1 MLGLK
6 LQCVHCYTTKGPRN
20 ERTDNRTRR
29 IETHSSTETHAD
41 ITHATALQQVAGR
54 LLDVNRYLI
63 WVRINAYQT
72 ANTIVYAHNDYQ
84 ARQLAEAQ
92 YGIGSVLNYTLLDD

>member
-1 MLGLK
+1 MK

-20 ERTDNRTRR
+20 EHTDNRTRR
-29 IETHSSTETHAD
+29 IEVNSSTEIHAD
-41 ITHATALQQVAGR
+41 ITRATALQQVAGR
-54 LLDVNRYLI
+54 VSKMNRYLI

-72 ANTIVYAHNDYQ
+72 ANTIVYAEN
-84 ARQLAEAQ
+84 AWAAKQLAEAQ

>member
-20 ERTDNRTRR
+20 EHTDNRTRR
-29 IETHSSTETHAD
+29 IETDSSTETHAD
-41 ITHATALQQVAGR
+41 ITRATALQQVAGR
-54 LLDVNRYLI
+54 VSKINRYLI

-72 ANTIVYAHNDYQ
+72 ANTIVYAEN
-84 ARQLAEAQ
+84 AWAAKQLAEAQ
-92 YGIGSVLNYTLLDD
+92 YGSGSVLNYTLLDD

>member
-20 ERTDNRTRR
+20 ERTDNSTRR
-29 IETHSSTETHAD
+29 IEVNSSTETHAD

-54 LLDVNRYLI
+54 VLDVNRYLI

-72 ANTIVYAHNDYQ
+72 ANTIVYAHSDYQ

>member
-20 ERTDNRTRR
+20 EHTDNRTRR
-29 IETHSSTETHAD
+29 IETHSITETHAD
-41 ITHATALQQVAGR
+41 ITRATALQQVAGR
-54 LLDVNRYLI
+54 VSKMSRYLI

-72 ANTIVYAHNDYQ
+72 ANTIVYAEN
-84 ARQLAEAQ
+84 AWAAKQLAEAQ